1 MLKFIADNSK
11 LIILICIPIM
21 GILVNII
28 IYILSSRRL
37 TNLYESKI
45 DAIKVSLKEL
55 STEFDT
61 VEIFSCVK
69 IIKGMYATQIKELK
83 EDTKFNFLCIILFS
97 LVVIV
102 PAILY

>member
-1 MLKFIADNSK
+1 MDNSK
-11 LIILICIPIM
+11 LIIVICIPIM
-21 GILVNII
+21 GILFNII

-45 DAIKVSLKEL
+45 NAIKVSLKEL

-61 VEIFSCVK
+61 IEISSYVK
-69 IIKGMYATQIKELK
+69 IIKGMYATEIKELK

-102 PAILY
+102 PAILEYIS